1 MSKPNGSTGFECWNG
16 ALNQLASGL
25 VSEPGKVKDQ
35 SNTSVLMG
43 ATAGRHEAAAASL
56 PLFIDTLYK
65 ARDFDP
71 L

>member
-1 MSKPNGSTGFECWNG
+1 MIKPNESISPDRWNG
-16 ALNQLASGL
+16 SLNKPVTGRVEGPSQ
-25 VSEPGKVKDQ
+25 VKDQ
-35 SNTSVLMG
+35 SNTSVFMG
-43 ATAGRHEAAAASL
+43 MPADTCVAAKDSL

>member
-1 MSKPNGSTGFECWNG
+1 MSKPNGSMDLERWNG
-16 ALNQLASGL
+16 SLNQLASGP

-35 SNTSVLMG
+35 SNTSVFMG
-43 ATAGRHEAAAASL
+43 ATAGRHEPAAASL

>member
-1 MSKPNGSTGFECWNG
+1 MSKPNGNTDLKRWNG
-16 ALNQLASGL
+16 ASNQPASGL

-35 SNTSVLMG
+35 SKTSVFMG
-43 ATAGRHEAAAASL
+43 VTAGRHEAAAASL